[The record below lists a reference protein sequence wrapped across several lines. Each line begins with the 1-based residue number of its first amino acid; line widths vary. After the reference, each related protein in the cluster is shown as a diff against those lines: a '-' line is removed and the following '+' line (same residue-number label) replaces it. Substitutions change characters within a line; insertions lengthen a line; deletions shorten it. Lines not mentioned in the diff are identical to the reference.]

1 MLIIY
6 NDYILILNMDILL
19 AHLIYKWKNG
29 KMSNFKNSIVFK
41 TKFYN
46 IEFWKSNVLKYNLLK
61 IYNIRIDEYSLD
73 INI

>member
-1 MLIIY
+1 M
-6 NDYILILNMDILL
+6 
-19 AHLIYKWKNG
+19 KNG

-46 IEFWKSNVLKYNLLK
+46 IEFWKSNILKYNLLK